1 MDNLLNEVQNYID
14 ENKESVKEFDY
25 INICNTMKELFE
37 KKTSQVFYKV
47 KYIKP
52 VIISHSSSI
61 FSVDMKQSEMIIKL
75 NYKLYEKAKDTINTY
90 GTYTIDLTSCN
101 AYTAPFNKYFTDC
114 HTHYLDCFSCE
125 EENDLIFKNKT
136 IIVTHI
142 ENA

>member
-14 ENKESVKEFDY
+14 ENKQSVKDFDY

-37 KKTSQVFYKV
+37 KNTSPFYKV

-52 VIISHSSSI
+52 VIISHSSNI

-75 NYKLYEKAKDTINTY
+75 KYKSYEKIKDTIDTY
-90 GTYTIDLTSCN
+90 GTFTIDTTTCN
-101 AYTAPFNKYFTDC
+101 GMSEPFNKYFIDY
-114 HTHYLDCFSCE
+114 HKHYIECCE
-125 EENDLIFKNKT
+125 CEDETNLIIQNKT
-136 IIVTHI
+136 IILTHI